1 MIFVLNSGSSSIKYK
16 LFSQDLE
23 VITQGS
29 IERIGESNSPYPSHT
44 IALKIVEDKLIEEN
58 IIEDFSQLTTIT
70 HRVVHG
76 GSIFT
81 EPTIITKQ
89 VIKQIRDMIP
99 IAPLHNPANLEGI
112 IAMQSIAPQTKQ
124 IAFFDT
130 AFHQSMPKLSY
141 SYAIPEDLN
150 IRRYGFH
157 GISHQYLLKKTAKLL
172 NKPILE
178 CNIITLHLGNGASA
192 TAIKNGKSF
201 KTSMG
206 FTPLE
211 GLVMGSRSGD
221 IDAGVIF
228 YLAQQKNMSV
238 KEINTLLNR
247 QSGIKGLC
255 GTNDMRDI
263 IKEIKNGNK
272 EAQFAFE
279 LFCNRI
285 REYIGAYIAL
295 IGKIDAVVFSGGIGA
310 NSFEVRAEVCR
321 DMEHME
327 LLIDLDKNYKNSIEI
342 NQSNSIIKLFAFD
355 TDEELEMAREAI
367 KITSQSS

>member
-16 LFSQDLE
+16 LFSQELE

-29 IERIGESNSPYPSHT
+29 IERIGEDNSPYPNHT
-44 IALKIVEDKLIEEN
+44 VALKRVENRLIEEN
-58 IIEDFSQLTTIT
+58 IIEDFSQLTTIA

-81 EPTIITKQ
+81 KPTIITEKVVQ
-89 VIKQIRDMIP
+89 QIRDMIP
-99 IAPLHNPANLEGI
+99 LAPLHNPANLEGI

-141 SYAIPEDLN
+141 SYAIPQNLN

-157 GISHQYLLKKTAKLL
+157 GISHQYLLKETAKIL
-172 NKPILE
+172 NKPISK

-192 TAIKNGKSF
+192 TAIKNGKSL

-228 YLAQQKNMSV
+228 YLAQQKNMNIE
-238 KEINTLLNR
+238 EINTLLNR
-247 QSGIKGLC
+247 ESGLKGLS

-263 IKEIKNGNK
+263 IQKIKQGDTQAK
-272 EAQFAFE
+272 FAFE

-295 IGKIDAVVFSGGIGA
+295 IGKIDAVVFSGGIGI
-310 NSFEVRAEVCR
+310 NSFEVREAVCN
-321 DMEHME
+321 DMQH
-327 LLIDLDKNYKNSIEI
+327 LGVFIDLDKNRENCIEI
-342 NQSNSIIKLFAFD
+342 SRDNSDIKLFAIE
-355 TDEELEMAREAI
+355 TNEELEMARESWKI
-367 KITSQSS
+367 KS